1 LKIGLPNPW
10 ISEMPV
16 HRYLLDTNI
25 LSSLLKQP
33 SGTVASRIRSVGED
47 TICTSIIVACEL
59 RYGAAK
65 KGSPTLS
72 GKVEQLLSSL
82 EVLPLDEDADGK
94 YAELRTALEKAGTPI
109 GGNDCLIA
117 AHALSLEL
125 TLVTDNV
132 SEFARVPGL
141 TVENWLAP

>member
-1 LKIGLPNPW
+1 
-10 ISEMPV
+10 MPV
-16 HRYLLDTNI
+16 YRYLLDTNM
-25 LSSLLKQP
+25 LSNLLKQP
-33 SGTVASRIRSVGED
+33 SGAVASRIRSVGED

-65 KGSPTLS
+65 KGSPALS

-82 EVLPLDEDADGK
+82 EVLPLDEGIDER
-94 YAELRTALEKAGTPI
+94 YAELHTALEKAGTPI

-117 AHALSLEL
+117 AHALSLGL

-132 SEFARVPGL
+132 GEFSRVSGL

>member
-1 LKIGLPNPW
+1 
-10 ISEMPV
+10 MPG

-33 SGTVASRIRSVGED
+33 SGTVAGRIRSVGED
-47 TICTSIIVACEL
+47 AICTSIMVACEL
-59 RYGAAK
+59 RYGAMK
-65 KGSPTLS
+65 KGSSTLTD
-72 GKVEQLLSSL
+72 KVKHLLSAL
-82 EVLPLDEDADGK
+82 DVLPLDEDTDEK

-109 GGNDCLIA
+109 GANDYLIA

-132 SEFARVPGL
+132 GEFSRVPGL
-141 TVENWLAP
+141 RVENWLSP

>member
-1 LKIGLPNPW
+1 
-10 ISEMPV
+10 MPV

-33 SGTVASRIRSVGED
+33 SGAVASRICSVGED
-47 TICTSIIVACEL
+47 AICTSIIVACEL

-65 KGSPTLS
+65 KDSPTLS
-72 GKVEQLLSSL
+72 GKVEQLLSTV

-94 YAELRTALEKAGTPI
+94 YVELRTALEKTGTPI
-109 GGNDCLIA
+109 GANDYLIA

-125 TLVTDNV
+125 TLVTDNIG
-132 SEFARVPGL
+132 EFSRVPGL
-141 TVENWLAP
+141 TMENWLAS

>member
-1 LKIGLPNPW
+1 
-10 ISEMPV
+10 MPV

-33 SGTVASRIRSVGED
+33 SGAVASRICSVGED
-47 TICTSIIVACEL
+47 AICTSIIVACEL

-65 KGSPTLS
+65 KDSPTLS
-72 GKVEQLLSSL
+72 GKVEQLLSTV

-94 YAELRTALEKAGTPI
+94 YAQLRAALEKAGTPI
-109 GGNDCLIA
+109 GANDYLIA

-125 TLVTDNV
+125 TLVTDNIG
-132 SEFARVPGL
+132 EFSRVPGL
-141 TVENWLAP
+141 TMENWLAS

>member
-1 LKIGLPNPW
+1 
-10 ISEMPV
+10 MPV

-33 SGTVASRIRSVGED
+33 SGAVASRICSVGED
-47 TICTSIIVACEL
+47 AICTSIIVACEL

-65 KGSPTLS
+65 KDSPTLS
-72 GKVEQLLSSL
+72 GKVEQLLSIV

-94 YAELRTALEKAGTPI
+94 YAQLRAALEKAGTPI
-109 GGNDCLIA
+109 GANDYLIA

-125 TLVTDNV
+125 TLVTDNIG
-132 SEFARVPGL
+132 EFSRVPGL
-141 TVENWLAP
+141 TMENWLAS

>member
-1 LKIGLPNPW
+1 
-10 ISEMPV
+10 MPV

-33 SGTVASRIRSVGED
+33 SGAVASRICSVGED
-47 TICTSIIVACEL
+47 AICTSIIVACEL

-65 KGSPTLS
+65 KDSPTLS
-72 GKVEQLLSSL
+72 GKVEQLLSTV

-94 YAELRTALEKAGTPI
+94 YAQLRAALEKAGTPI
-109 GGNDCLIA
+109 WANDYLIA

-125 TLVTDNV
+125 TLVTDNIG
-132 SEFARVPGL
+132 EFSRVPGL
-141 TVENWLAP
+141 TMENWLAS